1 MKTAKLNKSQIR
13 AVSSIKGPCLV
24 IAGPGSGK
32 TRVIAHR
39 IIKMVE
45 EENIP
50 PTRILAI
57 SFTKASSIDMRKRTL
72 GFSNDDRIKKVSF
85 ATFHSAFFRIIKKF
99 IGVRIEDLI
108 SEADRFKLVKSIVR
122 HLKIENCSDDDISE
136 ILSDISYIKNDMQNY
151 KNFESEYLK
160 KEEIERVFSLYES
173 EKKRLGKI
181 DFDDMLLITY
191 KLLKE
196 NSEVLDIV
204 RQVYKY
210 ILIDEFQDINRVQFE
225 TIRLIAYPNN
235 NVFAVGDEDQSI
247 YGFRGARPDF
257 MMDFERYFKGCKKIV
272 LDTNYRSKKNIVD
285 VSQKLIKNNS
295 ERYDKNIEAFSKD
308 DGYIKFIYPHDNS
321 EEADIVSNEILDI
334 VKKKELEYDD
344 FAVIYRN
351 NNQARVFVD
360 SFMEKRI
367 PFVLKDN
374 VKTIYDHWV
383 SVDILSYLR
392 ASLDIATGDEWIRI
406 INKPY
411 RYISKESIKR
421 ASRAENFLESL
432 LEDEN
437 IKPYTKRTLRDL
449 YEDLRYIRG
458 LAPEYGI
465 SYIRSTL
472 DYDRYIL
479 EYCHDRKIKAKQIVD
494 ILDELESSSKQFRNI
509 FDFFSHIEKVKEEVK
524 NNASKNFNIEEKGV
538 VLSTMHSAKGLE
550 FKNVYVVGVVDGIIP
565 YRDSLDDDYEGDLDE
580 HKTANREKVN
590 KKEHFNLPEK
600 NTSTSDNSTLSD
612 GDEQKNIKKI
622 TKDGNCENFEEERR
636 LMYVA
641 ITRAKERLVISSPK
655 KRFKKNAKPSIF
667 VEEIQKG
674 IKNISV

>member
-108 SEADRFKLVKSIVR
+108 SETDRFKLVKSIIR

-191 KLLKE
+191 KLLRE

-257 MMDFERYFKGCKKIV
+257 MMDFERYFKGCKKII

-421 ASRAENFLESL
+421 ASRAENFLDSL

-590 KKEHFNLPEK
+590 KKGHFNLPEK

-622 TKDGNCENFEEERR
+622 TKDGKCENFEEERR